1 MYKLGEQHSSAR
13 AESVA
18 LRCHKKTW
26 RSSAPQWNRRHTV
39 KDNAIGWRYSECDDR
54 GLSTGGIQT
63 SSRVAGARG
72 EQHEKHR
79 VRKTAAHRYWRQG
92 QVKTESTDV
101 DPTGKA
107 RRVRAGMRSATTVH
121 ARPSAARIACGHK
134 NSIASLEPQ
143 KKFLA
148 RFVEPNM
155 QLTLRYSRLL

>member
-107 RRVRAGMRSATTVH
+107 RRIREPGCGQRHGTRTAERS
-121 ARPSAARIACGHK
+121 K
-134 NSIASLEPQ
+134 NRLRPQ
-143 KKFLA
+143 KFDRFA
-148 RFVEPNM
+148 RATKKVSRPIC
-155 QLTLRYSRLL
+155 RAKYAAYSALL